1 MEVAKVVKKPVEA
14 IQCTN
19 AFNLLQ
25 RKMYN
30 VLLANAAGNLRAD
43 YTHRI
48 QIGIL
53 CKLMGYNSRDY
64 DTIKDRFRELRRL
77 DIEWDIINEKGHK
90 VWTNTS
96 PLSLARVIEGEGI
109 CEYEFTKS
117 LIPYLDHPAQYA
129 KFSLTVQSKFRSA
142 YGLVLFENCERYKN
156 INQTRAYE
164 ISIFRKLMGLKDNE
178 YQEFSDL
185 KRRVINPA
193 VKETSMYADYTV
205 SPVYEKNGRKTVKI
219 RFILTPKKS
228 DTANLLGLNVYQ
240 NKLLETLKTVFNL
253 TEKEIEKLL
262 KKFEIEYVLE
272 KVDYIVNSN
281 TFKSGGIRNL
291 AGYLKDA
298 LSLDYKPA
306 KSSKEVIDVI
316 KEQEYEERLKKERIA
331 KNLSNIKSKYSK
343 YQMELILD
351 RIVNLDFDIKEKF
364 ETDFELYLRE
374 QKDQVS
380 YLAFKKKGFEWKG
393 INFYLKEFICS
404 YYPQLTDGILTIE
417 EFVKK
422 NDPTLFTYLK
432 NED

>member
-1 MEVAKVVKKPVEA
+1 MEVAKEVKKPVEA

-96 PLSLARVIEGEGI
+96 PLSLARVIEGEGV

-129 KFSLTVQSKFRSA
+129 KFSLTVQSKFRSG

-156 INQTRAYE
+156 INQTCAYE
-164 ISIFRKLMGLKDNE
+164 ISIFRKLMGLKEDE
-178 YQEFSDL
+178 YKEFSDL

-193 VKETSMYADYTV
+193 VNETSMYADYVV
-205 SPVYEKNGRKTVKI
+205 SPVYEKIGRKTVKV
-219 RFILTPKKS
+219 RFILTPKK
-228 DTANLLGLNVYQ
+228 LGHSNVPALDLDQ
-240 NKLLETLKTVFNL
+240 SKLLETLENIFCL
-253 TEKEIEKLL
+253 TENEIEKLL
-262 KKFEIEYVLE
+262 KKFDVEYVREKIEY
-272 KVDYIVNSN
+272 IFSS
-281 TFKSGGIRNL
+281 KSFQAGEIRNL

-298 LSLDYKPA
+298 LNSDYKPA
-306 KSSKEVIDVI
+306 KSSKEII
-316 KEQEYEERLKKERIA
+316 SKLKMQEYEKKLKEEQINKELT
-331 KNLSNIKSKYSK
+331 KIKSKYSK
-343 YQMELILD
+343 YQTELVLDKILS
-351 RIVNLDFDIKEKF
+351 LDFETKNKFEIDFENYLKEKND
-364 ETDFELYLRE
+364 EIAYI
-374 QKDQVS
+374 S
-380 YLAFKKKGFEWKG
+380 FKRKGLQWKG
-393 INFYLKEFICS
+393 ISYYLKEFIYS
-404 YYPQLTDGILTIE
+404 QYPQIADGLLTIE
-417 EFVKK
+417 AFIENINPNLLMYFKFKV
-422 NDPTLFTYLK
+422 
-432 NED
+432 